1 MFEQMLLD
9 AKRSGGS
16 YDQVVADAIGSALDR
31 LLAPLRALMAV
42 YIEKDAPA
50 QRVTVTFAQLREDG
64 RHASLSVS
72 WGNTAASGDI
82 KLNIALNLTG
92 VGGSSL
98 VFVDDVSSIAAA
110 IENVFHGRR
119 AEFRRFITHAVA
131 DRPVF

>member
-1 MFEQMLLD
+1 M
-9 AKRSGGS
+9 S
-16 YDQVVADAIGSALDR
+16 
-31 LLAPLRALMAV
+31 
-42 YIEKDAPA
+42 
-50 QRVTVTFAQLREDG
+50 VTFGQLREDG

-82 KLNIALNLTG
+82 KLNIALNLMG
-92 VGGSSL
+92 IGGSSL